1 MNEAGAGGEVTVAD
15 TPENSRYEARIAG
28 TLVGFADYRRTAHAI
43 VFVHT
48 EVGDAYRGRG
58 IASALGRCALDEARV
73 AGLRVV
79 ATCPFIAWYIDQ
91 RPEYGD
97 LRREPAEH

>member
-1 MNEAGAGGEVTVAD
+1 MNEAEAASKVTVAD
-15 TPENSRYEARIAG
+15 APENSRYEARITG
-28 TLVGFADYRRTAHAI
+28 TLVGFADYRRTAHAV

-48 EVGDAYRGRG
+48 EVQDAYRGRG
-58 IASALGRCALDEARV
+58 IASALGRYALDDARA

-91 RPEYGD
+91 HPEYHE
-97 LRREPAEH
+97 LRREPAQQ

>member
-1 MNEAGAGGEVTVAD
+1 MNEAVAANKVIVAD

-28 TLVGFADYRRTAHAI
+28 ALVGFADYRRTAHAI

-48 EVGDAYRGRG
+48 EVQDAYRGRG
-58 IASALGRCALDEARV
+58 IASALGRYALDEACAV
-73 AGLRVV
+73 GLRVV

-91 RPEYGD
+91 HPEHHE
-97 LRREPAEH
+97 LRCEPAEQ